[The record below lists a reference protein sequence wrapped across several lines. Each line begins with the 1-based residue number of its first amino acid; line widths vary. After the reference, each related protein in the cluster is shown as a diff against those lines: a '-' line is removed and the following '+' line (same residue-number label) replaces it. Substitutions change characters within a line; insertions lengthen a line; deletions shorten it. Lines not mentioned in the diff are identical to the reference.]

1 MITLILDLFDCQFS
15 LISINFFVLL
25 LILLLIL
32 VIKIKNSKITTWGQK
47 YKPKQ
52 IKIGTD
58 GVEYTIVPNCMVV
71 QTAYKF
77 WVELQTRK
85 LGLPIDLEH
94 DVIVEVYNSW
104 YTFFGVT
111 RELIKKI
118 PADELKDKNT
128 QDLIKMAL
136 EVLNNHVRLHL
147 TKWQAMFR
155 KYYDAM
161 IEDENNKDKSP
172 QEIQKEF
179 KKNEDY
185 CYEKLSEDLMNVN
198 KILIEYKNNLEKLI
212 FDKPLT

>member
-15 LISINFFVLL
+15 LISINFLVLL
-25 LILLLIL
+25 LILLIIL
-32 VIKIKNSKITTWGQK
+32 VMKRKNSKVATWGQK
-47 YKPKQ
+47 YQPQQ

-104 YTFFGVT
+104 YTFFSVT
-111 RELIKKI
+111 RELIKNI

-136 EVLNNHVRLHL
+136 EVLNSHVRPHL

-161 IEDENNKDKSP
+161 IEDEENKNLSP
-172 QEIQKEF
+172 QEIQKQF

-185 CYEKLSEDLMNVN
+185 CYEKLSEDLISVN
-198 KILIEYKNNLEKLI
+198 KILIQYKDNLEKLI
-212 FDKPLT
+212 FDKSLT